1 MLKISSKAPRV
12 GLLLVVFFLMANP
25 AAGQE
30 IRGTLFAGAD
40 ALMTEGLEVRADV
53 LSPKSWGKAMERYSS
68 AEKKLSVGKKLDD
81 IRKDL
86 DEAEDQ
92 FRAAI
97 KATELA
103 KVTMAQYLKARDD
116 AALVD
121 AAHNAPDL
129 WTRGEAKFAE
139 AGSKLE
145 EGNINDARKKGA
157 EAEALFRDAELS
169 AIKTSFFD
177 ETRKLLARADQEK
190 VQKYAPTTLT
200 RAHSLLAEAEAALN
214 ENRYDN
220 DRPRTLA
227 MEAKYEALHALHL
240 AKLVKMTEEKVMSRE
255 QLVLEAE
262 KPLTRIAGTLDVWA
276 GFEEGFSKP
285 TETIVAAIESREAEL
300 DRLTSELGDRDAR
313 IEGMAEQMTQL
324 EAKLGGAS
332 EAQKAMQA
340 QMEEQEVARWRFA
353 QVEQQFSRDEA
364 RVLRERGDV
373 VIRLVGMNFAS
384 GQSVIRPDHFALLT
398 KVKDAIAL
406 YPDAS
411 ITIEG
416 HTDAYGTDAT
426 NLKLSQNRADAVTQY
441 LLANSGL
448 SASRVEAV
456 GYGEIKPIANNE
468 TKEGRA
474 KNRRID
480 IVIKPGI

>member
-1 MLKISSKAPRV
+1 MSKFTKKATRV
-12 GLLLVVFFLMANP
+12 GLLLIVFFLLAAP

-30 IRGTLFAGAD
+30 IRATLFAEAD
-40 ALMTEGLEVRADV
+40 ALMAEGLEVRADV
-53 LSPKSWGKAMERYSS
+53 LSPKSWEKAMERYGS
-68 AEKKLSVGKKLDD
+68 AEKKLSVGKNLED

-86 DEAEDQ
+86 DEAAGQ

-97 KATELA
+97 KGTELA

-116 AALVD
+116 AAKVD
-121 AAHNAPDL
+121 AAHNAPEL
-129 WTRGEAKFAE
+129 WTQGEAKFAE
-139 AGSKLE
+139 AGRKLE

-157 EAEALFRDAELS
+157 ESEALFRDAELS

-177 ETRKLLARADQEK
+177 ETRKLLTRADQEK
-190 VQKYAPTTLT
+190 VQKYAPVTLA

-220 DRPRTLA
+220 DRPRSLA
-227 MEAKYEALHALHL
+227 MEAKYEALHSLHL
-240 AKLVKMTEEKVMSRE
+240 AKLVKMTEDKVMSRE
-255 QLVLEAE
+255 DLVLEAE
-262 KPLTRIAGTLDVWA
+262 KPLTRIAGTLDVRA
-276 GFEEGFSKP
+276 GFEEGFTKP

-313 IEGMAEQMTQL
+313 IEGITEQLTQL

-332 EAQKAMQA
+332 EAQKVMQA
-340 QMEEQEVARWRFA
+340 QMEEQEVARRRFA
-353 QVEQQFSRDEA
+353 QVEQKFTRDEA
-364 RVLRERGDV
+364 RVLRESGDV
-373 VIRLVGMNFAS
+373 VIRLVGMNFDS
-384 GQSVIRPDHFALLT
+384 GKSVIRPEHFPLLT
-398 KVKDAIAL
+398 KVKEAIAQ
-406 YPDAS
+406 YPDAF

-426 NLKLSQNRADAVTQY
+426 NLKLSQERADAVTQY
-441 LLANSGL
+441 LLANSSL
-448 SASRVEAV
+448 SAGKVEAV

-468 TKEGRA
+468 TKEGRT

-480 IVIKPGI
+480 IVIKPAK